1 MTFLIEI
8 GGSEYSSEDYSYP
21 VERNFRDAWD
31 LSPSPNLVVVNMDKA
46 REIWRDKI
54 RRDREGPLKQL
65 DADYMKAL
73 ETGSDT
79 ASIVAQKQALRDAP
93 ALPSIDAATT
103 PEELKAIQPTVT
115 GPSREKE
122 K

>member
-21 VERNFRDAWD
+21 AERNFREAWD
-31 LSPSPNLVVVNMDKA
+31 LSPSPNLIMVNMDKA

-54 RRDREGPLKQL
+54 RRDREEPLKQL

-73 ETGSDT
+73 EAGSDT
-79 ASIVAQKQALRDAP
+79 TDIIAQKQALRDAP
-93 ALPSIDAATT
+93 ALPSIDAAST
-103 PEELKAIQPTVT
+103 PEELLAIQPIPNVII
-115 GPSREKE
+115 E
-122 K
+122 